1 MAKRRGTAKAA
12 ALLIIFCEL
21 AALLTAGE
29 AGAAETLR
37 LKITAGGRELAA
49 VLEDNAASR
58 AFAAMLPLTLP
69 MENLY
74 EREMC
79 HRFGAGALPDG
90 ETRSDGYAVGDIAY
104 WPPRGSLVILY
115 AQNGERFERVHLGH
129 IDGGAE
135 IFRSMGDADVTFELL
150 Q

>member
-1 MAKRRGTAKAA
+1 MTTRLSNTPRHFHVTDRGN
-12 ALLIIFCEL
+12 
-21 AALLTAGE
+21 
-29 AGAAETLR
+29 
-37 LKITAGGRELAA
+37 A
-49 VLEDNAASR
+49 VNED
-58 AFAAMLPLTLP
+58 FA
-69 MENLY
+69 Y
-74 EREMC
+74 
-79 HRFGAGALPDG
+79 AGALPDG